1 MGEVFLATDP
11 VLGRTVAIKMLTE
24 DNEELR
30 ERFAREARSAAAL
43 NHHNIVTI
51 YDVGEDSGRP
61 FIAMEYLDGET
72 MAELIRR
79 RAPLTLR
86 RKLELMLELCA
97 GLGHAH
103 RSGIVHRDIKPA
115 NLMITAE
122 GTLKILDFGIA
133 RVKEDATS
141 SGLTRVGMLIGS
153 PHYMSPEQA
162 DGLPVD
168 DRSDIFAVGSVFYE
182 LLTGERA
189 FPGDNAQVVINKI
202 LTRPHRPARELQPQL
217 DAEIER
223 ILDKA
228 LAKDLAQRY
237 PTLAGLAADVGRVRD
252 RHRPDEA
259 GETMRLP
266 RAGQSSGPA
275 EPTHTPTP
283 AYRGAL
289 DSKEIARRR
298 AAQIDAL
305 LDEASAHLKA
315 GLYEQAIEQGEKA
328 LLIDPGETRVLQIL
342 HLAHRSLEGLQIQQ
356 WLQEAESLKADGALT
371 GAERLIA
378 QSLQLQ
384 PDSAE
389 AGASLADLKERR
401 RARERAAERARAVHA
416 ALARGRASFDA
427 GAFEAAARAAKEAL
441 AFSPDDEDARQLAQD
456 ADAAIEARDAH
467 ERQAADVVAEA
478 RRRASS
484 EDTRGAIEMLRAFSP
499 AHPQVSDALAEIE
512 QAGAERAR
520 LREVARLE
528 QEALERTRLA
538 LREAERREAE
548 AREAERREA
557 AEAAR
562 LEAER
567 REASRLEAE
576 RREAS
581 RLEAE
586 RREAANR
593 EAERR
598 EAERR
603 DAEAR
608 EAKRRDDARL
618 EAEQREVARREA
630 QLAEQRQRAAE
641 EAERTVVRGVHGEP
655 EAAGESS
662 TLLSG
667 AAAEQNFR
675 TLGDATRVSRRDES
689 RESRRVEPP
698 PPGRPWYRRIEVAGP
713 LAAVI
718 IGLVAYAAWPDRPPV
733 GGLENQIK
741 PGPPIVDPAETA
753 RQAIARAEEVYRSG
767 RHEDAIAMLAGAP
780 QHGLIDA
787 KLNEWRA
794 QLSDAERDR
803 SATATAAAAR
813 KLFLAGQYEQALN
826 GLTAFQPAHSTITQ
840 TLAELRAE
848 LDKVASRVVAEA
860 RKKPDIDALA
870 SLERFR
876 PAHPLVTNELT
887 AIRGRVQQ
895 QEGVLA
901 RARKQAESAL
911 KAGDLP
917 GAVRFALE
925 GTKGRG
931 ADPALTQLIRDAVAA
946 AAARAG
952 EARQRADGVAGAP
965 ARPEYKVAASEQQS
979 AAKRG
984 DTQPAEAVAS
994 FLRAADGFD
1003 TAAKAADAERR
1014 DAGAAIATL
1023 QKEFDGAI
1031 AAGRL
1036 DEAEEKLKQ
1045 LRDRAG
1051 AAGVV
1056 ALENR
1061 LRDARSAARGGPGN
1075 RGPDLPTTKP
1085 NPAELAARRE
1095 IDDVLARYGRAMV
1108 ERKEDDLSALWQ
1120 RRTPDLQEQQGVIR
1134 TNRSIQWVPKGT
1146 ADIKLNPDG
1155 RTATAVLVVN
1165 RTVVPVRE
1173 PRPVTETLT
1182 CRFDLVLSGTA
1193 WKIQAVRIDR

>member
-79 RAPLTLR
+79 RASLTVR

-228 LAKDLAQRY
+228 LAKDLAERY

-252 RHRPDEA
+252 RYRPDEA

-266 RAGQSSGPA
+266 RAGQGSGPA
-275 EPTHTPTP
+275 DPTHTPTP
-283 AYRGAL
+283 AYKGAL

-305 LDEASAHLKA
+305 LDEASGHLKA

-342 HLAHRSLEGLQIQQ
+342 HRAHRSLEALQIQQ

-427 GAFEAAARAAKEAL
+427 GAFEAAARAAMEAL
-441 AFSPDDEDARQLAQD
+441 AFSADDEDARQLAQE
-456 ADAAIEARDAH
+456 AEAAIEARDAQD
-467 ERQAADVVAEA
+467 RQAADVVAEA

-484 EDTRGAIEMLRAFSP
+484 EDTQGAIAMLRAFSP
-499 AHPQVSDALAEIE
+499 AHPRVTDALADIE

-528 QEALERTRLA
+528 QEELERTRLA
-538 LREAERREAE
+538 EREAERREAE
-548 AREAERREA
+548 SREAARREA
-557 AEAAR
+557 A
-562 LEAER
+562 
-567 REASRLEAE
+567 
-576 RREAS
+576 

-593 EAERR
+593 EAERVEAGRR

-603 DAEAR
+603 EAARLDAERRRAAERR
-608 EAKRRDDARL
+608 EAERL
-618 EAEQREVARREA
+618 EAERREA
-630 QLAEQRQRAAE
+630 ARRDAQLAGDRQRAADAAA
-641 EAERTVVRGVHGEP
+641 EAERTVVRGVHGGT

-662 TLLSG
+662 TLLSE
-667 AAAEQNFR
+667 APAEKTFR
-675 TLGDATRVSRRDES
+675 TLDEATRVSRRDEP
-689 RESRRVEPP
+689 RDRRRVEPP
-698 PPGRPWYRRIEVAGP
+698 PPVRPWYRRIEVAGP
-713 LAAVI
+713 LAAVVI
-718 IGLVAYAAWPDRPPV
+718 ALVGYAAWPDRPPV
-733 GGLENQIK
+733 GGAGNQIT
-741 PGPPIVDPAETA
+741 PGPPTVDPAETA

-767 RHEDAIAMLAGAP
+767 QHEDAIAMLASAP
-780 QHGLIDA
+780 QHALIDA
-787 KLNEWRA
+787 RLSEWRA

-803 SATATAAAAR
+803 SASATAGALR

-826 GLTAFQPAHSTITQ
+826 GLAAFQPAHPTVTQ
-840 TLAELRAE
+840 TLTELQAE
-848 LDKVASRVVAEA
+848 LDKVATRVVVEA
-860 RKKPDIDALA
+860 RKKPDSEALA
-870 SLERFR
+870 ALDSFR
-876 PAHPLVTNELT
+876 PAHPLVTKELIT
-887 AIRGRVQQ
+887 IRGRVQQ
-895 QEGVLA
+895 QEGLIA

-911 KAGDLP
+911 QAGDLP

-925 GTKGRG
+925 GSKGRG
-931 ADPALTQLIRDAVAA
+931 PEPSLTQLVRQAVAA
-946 AAARAG
+946 AASRATD
-952 EARQRADGVAGAP
+952 ARQRADGVAGAST
-965 ARPEYKVAASEQQS
+965 RPEYKAAASEQQS

-984 DTQPAEAVAS
+984 DAQPAEAVAS
-994 FLRAADGFD
+994 FLRAATGFE
-1003 TAAKAADAERR
+1003 TAAGAAESERR
-1014 DAGAAIATL
+1014 EAGAAIATL
-1023 QKEFDGAI
+1023 QKEFDTAI

-1036 DEAEEKLKQ
+1036 DEAEEKLRQ
-1045 LRDRAG
+1045 LRDRAPG
-1051 AAGVV
+1051 TAGLG
-1056 ALENR
+1056 ALESR

-1075 RGPDLPTTKP
+1075 RGSDPPATKP
-1085 NPAELAARRE
+1085 SPAELAARRD

-1108 ERKEDDLSALWQ
+1108 ERKENDLSVLWQ
-1120 RRTPDLQEQQGVIR
+1120 RRTPELQEQQGVIR
-1134 TNRSIQWVPKGT
+1134 TNRSIQWVPKRAAEIT
-1146 ADIKLNPDG
+1146 LSPDG
-1155 RTATAVLVVN
+1155 RTASAVLVVD
-1165 RTVVPVRE
+1165 RTVEPVRD
-1173 PRPVTETLT
+1173 PRPVTATLT
-1182 CRFDLVLSGTA
+1182 CRFELVLSGTA
-1193 WKIQAVRIDR
+1193 WKIQTVRIDR